1 MNKKYLILFFLLLVN
16 TWLSLG
22 QEIIVLK
29 EKGDNLSVNNFAYR
43 YRNPKATIRDINLL
57 ITAPEKDFIQNAIPQ
72 EVNYGFDQPA
82 GWCKFTIK
90 NISNNTNWILKLN
103 PSKADSVQ
111 LFVVKRGDKI
121 IKHPLTGH
129 FQNIKDKAIYS
140 NFYAFSFALH
150 KNEVATCYLY
160 SQRKYGR
167 HAAIMDIQTEQSFK
181 NYDGFFEV
189 FNSIIFGILFLA
201 SIIGFVLC
209 AFIYQRVFLYYSI
222 YSFSFLILA
231 LSDTGFIHSYIN
243 NVNHQELINNYNIVF
258 YYWLVGWHILFTVEL
273 LNVDKKKEKGAY
285 WTGYAS
291 GSLFCVVAIVMTL
304 KLPDIVIW
312 YLSLWSYYVIIF
324 LDLYIIYLISIKIA
338 QKNVIAYFYLAGFL
352 FTVIIGTIFTL
363 SDLQILKGI
372 NQITDYFVI
381 TPVVEISCM
390 VIGLGIHF
398 SDTVKAKIISQE
410 KLNATQSEIINIQED
425 ERKRI
430 AQDLHDDVGNSLAAL
445 KNLLIHNKGQFNIEK
460 EIDNIIEDV
469 RDISHNLTPV
479 NFEEY
484 ALNEIVKQTV
494 NKFQNHP
501 SIQFDYD
508 DAGEVIKLKSVTE
521 LVIYRIIN
529 ELITNIIKHSHAT
542 QVLIQLIY
550 QEESLV
556 LMVEDNGVGIKNK
569 ETAQKGGLGLSN
581 IKHRVEFINAKITI
595 ESDPKGTLIIIEIPY
610 ASNR

>member
-1 MNKKYLILFFLLLVN
+1 MNKKYLILLLLTLVN
-16 TWLSLG
+16 TWFALG

-72 EVNYGFDQPA
+72 EVNYGFNQPA

-90 NISNNTNWILKLN
+90 NISNNTNWVLKLN

-111 LFVVKRGDKI
+111 LYVVKKGNKI

-129 FQNIKDKAIYS
+129 FKNIKDKVIYS
-140 NFYAFSFALH
+140 NFYAFSFALA
-150 KNEVATCYLY
+150 KNETATCYLY

-167 HAAIMDIQTEQSFK
+167 HAAIMDIQTAQSFK
-181 NYDGFFEV
+181 NYTGFFTV
-189 FNSIIFGILFLA
+189 FNSIIYGILFLA

-222 YSFSFLILA
+222 YSFSFLLLV
-231 LSDTGFIHSYIN
+231 LSDTGFIHSYFN
-243 NVNHQELINNYNIVF
+243 NEYYQELINNFNIVF
-258 YYWLVGWHILFTVEL
+258 YYWLVGWHILFTIEL
-273 LNVDKKKEKGAY
+273 LDVDKKKEKRTY
-285 WTGYAS
+285 WIGYAS
-291 GSLFCVVAIVMTL
+291 GFIFCVVALVMTL
-304 KLPDIVIW
+304 KIPDIVIW
-312 YLSLWSYYVIIF
+312 YLSLWSYYIILF
-324 LDLYIIYLISIKIA
+324 IDAYIIYLIYIKIA
-338 QKNVIAYFYLAGFL
+338 QRNVIAYFYLAGFL
-352 FTVIIGTIFTL
+352 FTLLIGTIFTL

-398 SDTVKAKIISQE
+398 SDTVKEKMNSQI
-410 KLNATQSEIINIQED
+410 KLNKTQKEIINIQED

-445 KNLLIHNKGQFNIEK
+445 KNLLIHNKEKYNIEK
-460 EIDNIIEDV
+460 EINNIIEDV
-469 RDISHNLTPV
+469 RDISHNLMPV
-479 NFEEY
+479 NFDEY
-484 ALNEIVKQTV
+484 DLTDIIRQTI
-494 NKFQNHP
+494 NKFENHP
-501 SIQFDYD
+501 TTRFEFDKT
-508 DAGEVIKLKSVTE
+508 GEIIKLKSVTE
-521 LVIYRIIN
+521 LVIYRITN
-529 ELITNIIKHSHAT
+529 ELITNIIKHAQAT
-542 QVLIQLIY
+542 QVVVQMIY

-556 LMVEDNGVGIKNK
+556 LMVEDNGMGIKNK
-569 ETAQKGGLGLSN
+569 NNLQKEGLGLSN
-581 IKHRVEFINAKITI
+581 IRHRVAYMNALINI

-610 ASNR
+610 EKNC